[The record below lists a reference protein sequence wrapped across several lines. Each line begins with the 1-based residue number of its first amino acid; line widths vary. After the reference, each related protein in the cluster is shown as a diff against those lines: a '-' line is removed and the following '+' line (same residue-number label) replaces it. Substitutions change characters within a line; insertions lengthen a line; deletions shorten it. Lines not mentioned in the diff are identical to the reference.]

1 MMNAQEHTQVCS
13 LPRFARLRT
22 QLGQLVEDRRG
33 AAFTEYV
40 IIVGIVAL
48 LGMGIFT
55 SFRGSIKTAVGK
67 QGTSVESLGNGAT
80 AN

>member
-1 MMNAQEHTQVCS
+1 MNAQEDTQLSSISVFGT
-13 LPRFARLRT
+13 LQARLKR
-22 QLGQLVEDRRG
+22 LAADRRG

-67 QGTSVESLGNGAT
+67 QGTSVESLGSGAT

>member
-1 MMNAQEHTQVCS
+1 MNAPQDTQVTS
-13 LPRFARLRT
+13 SSTLSMRLRRLA
-22 QLGQLVEDRRG
+22 QDRRG

-67 QGTSVESLGNGAT
+67 QGTSVESLGNGAS